1 MPLLRLEF
9 GDACQA
15 IPDDSTRIATYVGG
29 LGAARTNLQ
38 IVQRHHDVE
47 HAFNFVAAGRK
58 TRKVSSDYGSLSGS
72 GSGRNEQRSTAGAAS
87 GKRWV
92 TV

>member
-1 MPLLRLEF
+1 MHAHASFGIEF
-9 GDACQA
+9 GYACQA

-47 HAFNFVAAGRK
+47 HAFNFVAGTKSRRFRQTTGLFPVLVAVA
-58 TRKVSSDYGSLSGS
+58 TSSDQLQV
-72 GSGRNEQRSTAGAAS
+72 QRVANDG
-87 GKRWV
+87 
-92 TV
+92 

>member
-47 HAFNFVAAGRK
+47 LTRPLILLQQVEKQERFRQTTGLFPVLVAVA
-58 TRKVSSDYGSLSGS
+58 TSSDQL
-72 GSGRNEQRSTAGAAS
+72 RVQRVANDG
-87 GKRWV
+87 
-92 TV
+92 